1 MPHTRLTKAL
11 WFGLM
16 EAEDRYQFKL
26 ASMVAMAALGS
37 HPSMDVA
44 HSQTIVG
51 KKYDEALFG
60 MPYMD
65 RQQTVAVS
73 EDVQKAVDA
82 YHRWSEYFARNNITD
97 IGI

>member
-1 MPHTRLTKAL
+1 M
-11 WFGLM
+11 M

-37 HPSMDVA
+37 HPSMDA
-44 HSQTIVG
+44 AQSQTIVG
-51 KKYDEALFG
+51 KKYDEAQFG

-65 RQQTVAVS
+65 REQSAAVS
-73 EDVQKAVDA
+73 EDVQEAVEA
-82 YHRWSEYFARNNITD
+82 YHQWSEYFARNKITD